1 MDKHVTLS
9 RRQHEVLHHVSNGE
23 PFEEVGA
30 ALGLR
35 TGTVNW
41 YMKEIRLVLKA
52 RSTAHAVAIAMR
64 LDLLG

>member
-30 ALGLR
+30 
-35 TGTVNW
+35 GTRASDGHG
-41 YMKEIRLVLKA
+41 ELVHEGNPIGA
-52 RSTAHAVAIAMR
+52 EGAFDRACGGDCDAA
-64 LDLLG
+64 